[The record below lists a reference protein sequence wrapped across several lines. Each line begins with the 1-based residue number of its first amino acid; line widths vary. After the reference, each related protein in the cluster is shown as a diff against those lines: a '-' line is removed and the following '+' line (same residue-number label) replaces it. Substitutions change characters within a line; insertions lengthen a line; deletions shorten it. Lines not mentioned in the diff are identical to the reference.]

1 MKPTHARSCR
11 RHTHGEGGC
20 FKPRGRRGLGLR
32 ECGALPRVCWIHG
45 GGAGCGYRRSSAFGG
60 GGDEAERQPIARG
73 ASAGQ
78 EAEGTTGGWKQTKRR
93 RRRKC
98 VRAAVSPL
106 RLHLS
111 ISVAAAD
118 PRRDGDQQPACAR
131 GPDSIA
137 PRNSS
142 AARSRVFK
150 GLVRGGAG
158 TRAAHDV
165 ARFDEIK
172 KN

>member
-1 MKPTHARSCR
+1 MHAAAGGTRTVR
-11 RHTHGEGGC
+11 EDGWGGC
-20 FKPRGRRGLGLR
+20 FKSPGRRGLGLR
-32 ECGALPRVCWIHG
+32 DRGALPRVCWIHG

-60 GGDEAERQPIARG
+60 GGDDAEQEPIARG

-78 EAEGTTGGWKQTKRR
+78 EAEATTGEWKRTKRR

-118 PRRDGDQQPACAR
+118 PRRDGDQQPACVR
-131 GPDSIA
+131 GPVSIA

-150 GLVRGGAG
+150 KRVRG
-158 TRAAHDV
+158 
-165 ARFDEIK
+165 
-172 KN
+172 